1 MKFWGFRF
9 QNLIAFFILCA
20 SQLPKVYTSASSQYN
35 GHGHGHMHESFIES
49 SKNKTYNSTFR
60 LRSPTTTV
68 GFIQNKAIDIS
79 PRKIIGSLRMSTS
92 SHNLRRDFTHLT
104 PKDAQRS
111 SYSLNNHQYIP
122 SVALRQAFNDNDSET
137 RIKKFRGGS
146 KSKSKSITTLV
157 EKTREDELTLPSS
170 FGADDL
176 GVPRTITERVRDR
189 LNRIDVEDLAVII
202 AYASTQFAIC
212 EYTYRYKKYC
222 AFCIPKMRLL

>member
-9 QNLIAFFILCA
+9 QKLIAFFILCA
-20 SQLPKVYTSASSQYN
+20 SHLPKVYMSTSSQYN
-35 GHGHGHMHESFIES
+35 GHGHVHESFIES

-60 LRSPTTTV
+60 LRSPTTSV

-92 SHNLRRDFTHLT
+92 SRDFTHLS

-146 KSKSKSITTLV
+146 KSKSKSKAKSITTL

-222 AFCIPKMRLL
+222 AFCIP

>member
-9 QNLIAFFILCA
+9 QKIIAFFILCA
-20 SQLPKVYTSASSQYN
+20 SHLPKVYMSTSSQYN
-35 GHGHGHMHESFIES
+35 GHGHVHESFIES

-60 LRSPTTTV
+60 LRSPTTSV

-92 SHNLRRDFTHLT
+92 SHNLRRDFTHFT

-137 RIKKFRGGS
+137 KIKKFRGGS
-146 KSKSKSITTLV
+146 KSKSKSKSITTL
-157 EKTREDELTLPSS
+157 EKTREDELTLPFFS
-170 FGADDL
+170 
-176 GVPRTITERVRDR
+176 ERM
-189 LNRIDVEDLAVII
+189 IW
-202 AYASTQFAIC
+202 
-212 EYTYRYKKYC
+212 EYPEQLRNE
-222 AFCIPKMRLL
+222 